1 MQPFRLPPFEIAD
14 DHSAYQRQV
23 IEVEGESG
31 VAQCMVKVFL
41 RRPLPLHRR
50 TSLNE
55 STIVV
60 ASLRTC
66 RDCNEQSSGHGKRL
80 EC

>member
-31 VAQCMVKVFL
+31 VAQCMVKVF
-41 RRPLPLHRR
+41 PP
-50 TSLNE
+50 TP
-55 STIVV
+55 
-60 ASLRTC
+60 ASAPW
-66 RDCNEQSSGHGKRL
+66 N
-80 EC
+80 